1 MNHIKKPLRILLAVV
16 AATQLAACSKTVE
29 WEEKVPLNTREV
41 TWVKRSISYV
51 RSSAYANPL
60 QPSWKPEFETLAFE
74 LDKKKYEW
82 KGDSSPLLL
91 AINLQR
97 QPTIVANAR
106 SFFRWGDRHGYN
118 CVKPYYVQ
126 FIPQAGGYWKWP
138 SAIEPWLHEM
148 PTNLLIHV
156 AASEEMPKRVTSTD
170 RVKFDAY
177 TLKNYPESVVSQRS
191 SEESELIGLGIRF

>member
-1 MNHIKKPLRILLAVV
+1 MKRLKKLPKLLLVGI
-16 AATQLAACSKTVE
+16 AALQLTACSKTVQ
-29 WEEKVPLNTREV
+29 WEEEVPLNTGEV
-41 TWVKRSISYV
+41 IWVKRSISYV

-91 AINLQR
+91 AINLRR
-97 QPTIVANAR
+97 QPTIVANAG
-106 SFFRWGDRHGYN
+106 SFFRWGDRHGYK

-126 FIPQAGGYWKWP
+126 FIPQDSGNWRWP
-138 SAIEPWLHEM
+138 SAIESWLYEM

-156 AASEEMPKRVTSTD
+156 ATSEEKPKRVTSAD

-177 TLKNYPESVVSQRS
+177 TLKNYPEYKQIVPTYFPDFCKGKV
-191 SEESELIGLGIRF
+191 